1 MTEAEP
7 CSDEI
12 LGQWWLVAQ
21 TMIYRKVWKAGT
33 RLAVCSPT
41 IEKLVGG
48 LSKVW
53 PVFFFHLWDGP
64 VRNTLKIRWDK
75 LKICCP
81 ANRKDSNIRFLCL
94 FVCLFSLLLVK
105 NRPWQLEQWHV
116 TLVPG
121 TWEAEV
127 GAKAAQETPSQ
138 DCKEWFGSVCYK
150 EKKSISMRVP

>member
-1 MTEAEP
+1 
-7 CSDEI
+7 
-12 LGQWWLVAQ
+12 
-21 TMIYRKVWKAGT
+21 MIYRKVWKAGT

-53 PVFFFHLWDGP
+53 TVFFSICETDLLGICW
-64 VRNTLKIRWDK
+64 K
-75 LKICCP
+75 LDEINWKYVAQQTGKTQILGFCVV
-81 ANRKDSNIRFLCL
+81 CL
-94 FVCLFSLLLVK
+94 FVCFSLLLVK